1 MSGGLRVIHRVTG
14 LPGAVRRRWRRS
26 LSVRVVASTLVL
38 SAGVSL
44 LLGATILAQ
53 VRSGLL
59 DSASRSALAQLSSGV
74 GRAQNQ
80 FLAQPGSNPR
90 AAEQTAYEVI
100 TALSPRPDQ
109 DDYDVAM
116 LPSTPG
122 LGSFFSQRADLAS
135 IPPAL
140 ARQVA
145 GQTREAW
152 TFSSV
157 PTNSG
162 AGVPGIVAGAA
173 IPGAGGRYQL
183 YYLFPLTREV
193 STLRLVERTMILA
206 GIALVAFLA
215 ALAAL
220 ITRQVVRP
228 VRQAASTAERLA
240 SGRLEERMTI
250 RGEDDLATLAA
261 SFNRMADT
269 VQEQISQL
277 RELSRLQQ
285 RFVADVSHELRT
297 PITTIRMAAD
307 VLHESS
313 EGLSPELSRSS
324 ELLQA
329 QLDRFE
335 LLLADLL
342 EISRHDAGAA
352 VLDAEP
358 VDLTSLVSRVVSL
371 ASPLATR
378 RGCALSVDVP
388 TDPVIVEVDSRRI
401 ERVLRNLVDNAIE
414 HSEGQPVDVRLRGA
428 EGGVAIAVSDRG
440 VGLRPGEAALVFGRF
455 WRADPA
461 RARTTGG
468 TGLGLSIALEDVRL
482 HGGWL
487 QAWGQPGQGSVFR
500 VTLAWHPGERIESS
514 PLPLG
519 PAEATVQEAPS
530 AQETTT
536 AAETTSAADA
546 TTAAKPGRAPES
558 TRA

>member
-1 MSGGLRVIHRVTG
+1 VIHRVTG